1 MAAEKEDWLKIQPIC
16 TQALLTSRGDMPH
29 CLQCGLQ
36 LLTWRGLLAH
46 ISGLSR
52 HYAYT
57 QPIHTSFSNF
67 GRPFIIEFVD
77 EYPTY
82 ADFVILSPGGAIK
95 GYFRWE

>member
-1 MAAEKEDWLKIQPIC
+1 MAAEKEEWLQIQPMC
-16 TQALLTSRGDMPH
+16 TQALLPASGDMPH

-36 LLTWRGLLAH
+36 LLTWSRLLAH

-52 HYAYT
+52 HYVNT
-57 QPIHTSFSNF
+57 GPVNF